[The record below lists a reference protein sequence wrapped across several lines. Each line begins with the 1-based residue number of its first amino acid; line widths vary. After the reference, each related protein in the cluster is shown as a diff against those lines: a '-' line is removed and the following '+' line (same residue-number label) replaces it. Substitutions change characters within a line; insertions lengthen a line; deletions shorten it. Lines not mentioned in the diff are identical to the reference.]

1 MIESLSIQRTL
12 IRQRRSFLLLL
23 SVILGLFWLPSVQAD
38 TDCTTVTEIP
48 QVECE
53 ALIALYDST
62 DGPNWDDSSFNN
74 WNVTNTP
81 CSWSGVICNGD
92 GRVIWIDRF
101 LMELSGTIPKEL
113 GNLTQL
119 GQLRLS
125 NNQLSGPIPSELGNL
140 ILLTDLYLSGNQ
152 LTGSIPSE
160 LGNLLQLRNLG
171 LSNNQL
177 TGTIPSELGNLTQ
190 LTGLY
195 LSNNQLTGSIP
206 SELGNLTQLTV
217 LYLYN
222 NQLTG
227 SIPSELGNLTQL
239 VWMKLS
245 NNQLTGEIPSSLSNL
260 TNLFKSSGTIN
271 LNTISGL
278 DIGNNQ
284 LIASDAGI
292 IDFLNNNDPDWFET
306 QNDGTVPT
314 EDVVLVDEGTAGND
328 GTTVPNDEGI
338 ADNDAITAPVDE
350 GIAGND
356 STSSDIASRVG
367 FSNCS
372 GNIIFGLCNNYGVLE
387 DVIFEISANVAGGQL
402 AGTIINKGLLS
413 NFTNQPNGSLS
424 GGKLT
429 GYIENEGTLADFEF
443 VGAFINGGI
452 LSGTIYNNSE
462 VGGFFK
468 DVQLT
473 ANTHIIGGTVT
484 GNIQGDCEAP
494 AKLENVT
501 IKPISNLSCVIVDN
515 NNDENMILGRG
526 ITIGEGVQFADLT
539 SQITDENIP
548 DGTGETPTTDGSIT
562 DGTTNEETP
571 ITDGSITDGI
581 GETPTTDGSI
591 TDGTTNEETPITDG
605 STPDGITNG
614 ESSINEIIDE
624 ETKYPSL
631 NGAINVNNLGK
642 TVSSNASFASG
653 ISVNDRSFERS
664 IESVLSDNINIS
676 GRIEVE
682 TGHIGQTIDITV
694 VIAQVSSNNALHY
707 FMLDTNGDFIPW
719 DEDMGSLLSLQ
730 TVEAS
735 ITPIEVQ
742 IYNGQLNNI
751 GTLNF
756 YIGYRLADGTVV
768 YSPNTLQIT
777 ITENNL

>member
-1 MIESLSIQRTL
+1 MIKSLSIRRTL
-12 IRQRRSFLLLL
+12 IRQQRSFLLLL
-23 SVILGLFWLPSVQAD
+23 SVVLSLFWLPNVQAE
-38 TDCTTVTEIP
+38 TNCTEVTEIP

-81 CSWSGVICNGD
+81 CSWNGVICND

-101 LMELSGTIPKEL
+101 LMELSGTIPNEL
-113 GNLTQL
+113 GNLTEL

-140 ILLTDLYLSGNQ
+140 TLLTDLYLSGNQ
-152 LTGSIPSE
+152 LNGSIPSE

-177 TGTIPSELGNLTQ
+177 TGLIPSELGNLTQ

-206 SELGNLTQLTV
+206 SELGNLTQLTG
-217 LYLYN
+217 LYLHN

-260 TNLFKSSGTIN
+260 TNLFKSSGTVGP
-271 LNTISGL
+271 NTISGL
-278 DIGNNQ
+278 DISNNQ
-284 LIASDAGI
+284 LTASDAGI
-292 IDFLNNNDPDWFET
+292 IDFLNTNDPDWFET
-306 QNDGTVPT
+306 QTDGSVPP
-314 EDVVLVDEGTAGND
+314 EDIVPGDEGTSGNDGKTIPGDEGTSGND
-328 GTTVPNDEGI
+328 GTTVP
-338 ADNDAITAPVDE
+338 VDE
-350 GIAGND
+350 GTTGND
-356 STSSDIASRVG
+356 GTTSSDIASRVD

-372 GNIIFGLCNNYGVLE
+372 GSVIFGLCNNYGVLE
-387 DVIFEISANVAGGQL
+387 DVIFETSANVAGGQL

-413 NFTNQPNGSLS
+413 NFTNQSNGSLS

-443 VGAFINGGI
+443 VGALINGGI

-468 DVQLT
+468 DIQLT

-501 IKPISNLSCVIVDN
+501 IKPISNLSCVIVDSN
-515 NNDENMILGRG
+515 NEENMVLGRG
-526 ITIGEGVQFADLT
+526 ITIGQGVQFADLT
-539 SQITDENIP
+539 NQVTDGSLT
-548 DGTGETPTTDGSIT
+548 DGTTNGEIPVTDGSLTDGTTNGGIPVTDGSTTDGTTNGEIPVTDGSTTDGTTTDGSI
-562 DGTTNEETP
+562 GEE
-571 ITDGSITDGI
+571 I
-581 GETPTTDGSI
+581 
-591 TDGTTNEETPITDG
+591 
-605 STPDGITNG
+605 
-614 ESSINEIIDE
+614 
-624 ETKYPSL
+624 KYPSL
-631 NGAINVNNLGK
+631 NKAINVNNLGE

-653 ISVNDRSFERS
+653 ISVNNGSFERS
-664 IESVLSDNINIS
+664 VASVFSDNINIS

-682 TGHIGQTIDITV
+682 TGHVGQVIDIVV

-707 FMLDTNGDFIPW
+707 FMLDINGDFIPW
-719 DEDMGSLLSLQ
+719 DEDMGSLLSIK
-730 TVEAS
+730 TVETSA
-735 ITPIEVQ
+735 TPIEVQ

-751 GTLNF
+751 GILNF
-756 YIGYRLADGTVV
+756 YIGYRLIDGTVV

-777 ITENNL
+777 ITE

>member
-1 MIESLSIQRTL
+1 MIKSLSIRRTL
-12 IRQRRSFLLLL
+12 IRQQRSFLLLL
-23 SVILGLFWLPSVQAD
+23 SVVLSLFWLPNVQAE
-38 TDCTTVTEIP
+38 TNCTEVTEIP

-81 CSWSGVICNGD
+81 CSWNGVICND

-101 LMELSGTIPKEL
+101 LMELSGTIPNEL
-113 GNLTQL
+113 GNLTEL

-140 ILLTDLYLSGNQ
+140 TLLTDLYLSGNQ
-152 LTGSIPSE
+152 LNGSIPSE

-177 TGTIPSELGNLTQ
+177 TGL
-190 LTGLY
+190 
-195 LSNNQLTGSIP
+195 
-206 SELGNLTQLTV
+206 
-217 LYLYN
+217 
-222 NQLTG
+222 
-227 SIPSELGNLTQL
+227 IPSELGNLTQL

-260 TNLFKSSGTIN
+260 TNLFKSSGTVGP
-271 LNTISGL
+271 NTISGL
-278 DIGNNQ
+278 DISNNQ
-284 LIASDAGI
+284 LTASDAGI
-292 IDFLNNNDPDWFET
+292 IDFLNTNDPDWFET
-306 QNDGTVPT
+306 QNDGTVP
-314 EDVVLVDEGTAGND
+314 DVVLVDEGTTGNDDTTVPVDEGTTGND
-328 GTTVPNDEGI
+328 GT
-338 ADNDAITAPVDE
+338 
-350 GIAGND
+350 
-356 STSSDIASRVG
+356 TSSDIASRVD

-372 GNIIFGLCNNYGVLE
+372 GSVIFGLCNNYGVLE
-387 DVIFEISANVAGGQL
+387 DVIFETSANVAGGQL

-413 NFTNQPNGSLS
+413 NFTNQSNGSLS

-443 VGAFINGGI
+443 VGALINGGI

-468 DVQLT
+468 DIQLT

-501 IKPISNLSCVIVDN
+501 IKPISNLSCVIVDSN
-515 NNDENMILGRG
+515 NEENMVLGRG
-526 ITIGEGVQFADLT
+526 ITIGQGVQFADLT
-539 SQITDENIP
+539 NQVTDGSLT
-548 DGTGETPTTDGSIT
+548 DGTTNGEIPVTDGSLTDGTTNGGIPVTDGSTTDGTTNGEIPVTDGSTTDGTTTDGSI
-562 DGTTNEETP
+562 GEE
-571 ITDGSITDGI
+571 I
-581 GETPTTDGSI
+581 
-591 TDGTTNEETPITDG
+591 
-605 STPDGITNG
+605 
-614 ESSINEIIDE
+614 
-624 ETKYPSL
+624 KYPSL
-631 NGAINVNNLGK
+631 NKAINVNNLGE

-653 ISVNDRSFERS
+653 ISVNNGSFERS
-664 IESVLSDNINIS
+664 VASVFSDNINIS

-682 TGHIGQTIDITV
+682 TGHVGQVIDIVV

-707 FMLDTNGDFIPW
+707 FMLDINGDFIPW
-719 DEDMGSLLSLQ
+719 DEDMGSLLSIK
-730 TVEAS
+730 TVETSA
-735 ITPIEVQ
+735 TPIEVQ

-751 GTLNF
+751 GILNF
-756 YIGYRLADGTVV
+756 YIGYRLIDGTVV

-777 ITENNL
+777 ITE